1 MKKLSKILA
10 SLALVISAFYA
21 LGQAI
26 VSADTVPI
34 TIMNSSLSTT
44 SVTGSE
50 TTEMSLDF
58 SVPDSAKS
66 GDTTTISLPDELKF
80 TRNQSFN
87 VYASDGSVAATAV
100 IDAAAKTLIL
110 TYTDYVNSHSDVTG
124 TLTFQV
130 GVDTNVVTENTTIS
144 TAITVGGNLVTIG
157 SGSLSYGVGQGDG
170 DFDFYK
176 YGVINYDTHEITY
189 VLNINTSNS
198 SVSNVVLTDEL
209 QSAGLSYVDGSFSI
223 HTGSWYKNANN
234 QWSLGNGVNVTDSYA
249 VNISGNSYTVN
260 LGNITQGFSIS
271 YKVKIGYDAVNGEK
285 FLNSATVTSE
295 ENESTTANNTVT
307 YQSASGS
314 ANGYNYNLTITKQNE
329 DGDSLAGATFEVIRT
344 ATGEVVG
351 TITTDSTGTGSL
363 SGLLK
368 DDYTIVETSAPAGY
382 RLAENVTVSA
392 SDFDTTG
399 AAVTV
404 VDQAE
409 TTTTTS
415 TTTTTTSTTTEASTT
430 TTAATTT
437 ESPTTTTTVGTTT
450 EVPVT
455 TEEAITTTEAAT
467 TTAAST
473 TTGDPTTAE
482 GTSTTEDGS
491 TTTDNVETTIKENP
505 TTTGAGKT
513 TVSSGGPNKKGQSGS
528 GKGLP
533 STGERAGLLLTIV
546 GLIIIAV
553 AGGYFFITKK
563 QG

>member
-10 SLALVISAFYA
+10 SLVLVISAFYA

-26 VSADTVPI
+26 VSADTVAI
-34 TIMNSSLSTT
+34 TITDSSLSTT

-66 GDTTTISLPDELKF
+66 GDTTIISLPDELKF

-87 VYASDGSVAATAV
+87 VYAADGSVVATAV
-100 IDAAAKTLIL
+100 IDAAAKTLTL
-110 TYTDYVNSHSDVTG
+110 TYTDYVNTHNDVTG

-130 GVDTNVVTENTTIS
+130 GVDTNVVTENATIQ

-157 SGSLSYGVGQGDG
+157 SGSLNYGIGQGDG

-176 YGVINYDTHEITY
+176 YGVINYDTNEITY

-249 VNISGNSYTVN
+249 VNVSGNSYTVN
-260 LGNITQGFSIS
+260 LGDITQGFSIS
-271 YKVKIGYDAVNGEK
+271 YKVKIDYDAVNGER
-285 FLNSATVTSE
+285 FLNSATITSE
-295 ENESTTANNTVT
+295 ENESTSANNTVT

-314 ANGYNYNLTITKQNE
+314 ANGYNYNLTINKQNE

-382 RLAENVTVSA
+382 TLAENVTVSA

-399 AAVTV
+399 ATVTV

-409 TTTTTS
+409 TTTTT
-415 TTTTTTSTTTEASTT
+415 TTTTTSTTTEAT
-430 TTAATTT
+430 
-437 ESPTTTTTVGTTT
+437 
-450 EVPVT
+450 
-455 TEEAITTTEAAT
+455 TTTEAAT
-467 TTAAST
+467 TTE
-473 TTGDPTTAE
+473 DPTTAE
-482 GTSTTEDGS
+482 ETSTTEDGS
-491 TTTDNVETTIKENP
+491 TTTDNAKTTIKEDP
-505 TTTGAGKT
+505 TTTGTSKT
-513 TVSSGGPNKKGQSGS
+513 TVSPGSPNKKGQSGS

-533 STGERAGLLLTIV
+533 NTGERAGLFLTVV
-546 GLIIIAV
+546 GLIIIAL